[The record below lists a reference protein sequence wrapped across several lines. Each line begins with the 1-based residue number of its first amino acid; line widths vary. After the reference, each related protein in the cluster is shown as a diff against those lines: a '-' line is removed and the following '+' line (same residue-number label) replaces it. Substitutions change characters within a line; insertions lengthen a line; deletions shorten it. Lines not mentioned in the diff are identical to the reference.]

1 MAPPGLGGVGGLGPR
16 CTLDLMGWSM
26 YLGSPPVRGPSAEG
40 GGGRL
45 RGPGSRCVDLGSL
58 VLGMSRGGR
67 SLGMSRRGVAG
78 LVGGTTGTTR
88 GGRPLASA
96 RGGRS
101 VLPRNFLDLCL

>member
-1 MAPPGLGGVGGLGPR
+1 MGGVGGLGPR

-26 YLGSPPVRGPSAEG
+26 YLGSPPARGPSAEG

-88 GGRPLASA
+88 GGAGLWRRLAGTVGVATKFS
-96 RGGRS
+96 GS
-101 VLPRNFLDLCL
+101 LFMIES